1 MDKKTNPSVSGYIWR
16 GICDECLAISALVRH
31 EWLIVGVL
39 AALIVFGVS
48 VLKPLPPSVI
58 RIGAGQPGSGIVA
71 LAAAYRD
78 ELKKHGVR
86 AELVVTAGAVDNLRK
101 VSEGVIDVG
110 FTQSG
115 IAAPANVSYMGC
127 IEYQPLWLF
136 YRGPAPSSDD
146 LATFL
151 IGKRVS
157 NGIEGSGSRMASDW
171 VLEHL
176 GEEVRSRIRL
186 LPLDAPT
193 TIDDMIEGRIDVAF
207 FLSPLLSPNVQ
218 RILAD
223 PTISLYNFKNA
234 EGVAFLMGFANH
246 VTLPAG
252 ALSLFPLRPPQDTHM
267 LAATIPLVVRSDVHP
282 ALQNLLLIISKEMG
296 QRISTP
302 FERGR
307 NFPAFLDKQ
316 LPRSPVAERYYN
328 YGGPILIGRL
338 PFWLATLVDSIWVAL
353 IALFAIFYPLSRL
366 MPSYRGLF
374 ATAIHSRYYRRARQ
388 IESAQRYATSLE
400 ALQKCEADI
409 NDLLAMIREMW
420 VPNGSSSAHGAL
432 LTAVMSLDADL
443 KWRKAQFAPLWAA
456 PALRSPCGHQPAE
469 PHATKENKA

>member
-16 GICDECLAISALVRH
+16 GICDECLAIVALVRH

-39 AALIVFGVS
+39 AALIIFGVS

-71 LAAAYRD
+71 LATAYRD

-115 IAAPANVSYMGC
+115 IAAPANVSYMGSV
-127 IEYQPLWLF
+127 EYQPLWLF

-171 VLEHL
+171 VLGHL

-193 TIDDMIEGRIDVAF
+193 TINDMIEGHID
-207 FLSPLLSPNVQ
+207 
-218 RILAD
+218 D
-223 PTISLYNFKNA
+223 PTISLYDFKNV
-234 EGVAFLMGFANH
+234 EGAAFLMGFANH
-246 VTLPAG
+246 VMLPAG
-252 ALSLFPLRPPQDTHM
+252 SLSFFPARPPQNTHM
-267 LAATIPLVVRSDVHP
+267 LAATIPLVVRSDLHP

-302 FERGR
+302 FDRGR
-307 NFPAFLDKQ
+307 SFPVFLDKQ

-328 YGGPILIGRL
+328 SGGPILIGRL
-338 PFWLATLVDSIWVAL
+338 PFWLATLVDSIWVPL
-353 IALFAIFYPLSRL
+353 IALFAIFYPLARL

-374 ATAIHSRYYRRARQ
+374 VTAIHSRYYRRARQ
-388 IESAQRYATSLE
+388 IESAQRNATSLE
-400 ALQKCEADI
+400 ALQKCEAEI
-409 NDLLAMIREMW
+409 NELLAMIREMW

-443 KWRKAQFAPLWAA
+443 KWRKAKLGA
-456 PALRSPCGHQPAE
+456 
-469 PHATKENKA
+469 

>member
-1 MDKKTNPSVSGYIWR
+1 MDKRTNPSVSRYIWR

-39 AALIVFGVS
+39 AVLGVFGVS
-48 VLKPLPPSVI
+48 LLKPLPPTLV
-58 RIGAGQPGSGIVA
+58 RIGAGQPGSGLVA
-71 LAAAYRD
+71 IATAYRD
-78 ELKKHGVR
+78 ELKKHGVE

-101 VSEGVIDVG
+101 VSEGVIDIG
-110 FTQSG
+110 FTQNG
-115 IAAPANVSYMGC
+115 AVAPANVSYMGS

-146 LATFL
+146 LAAFL

-157 NGIEGSGSRMASDW
+157 IGIAGSGSRLASDW
-171 VLEHL
+171 VLKHL

-193 TIDDMIEGRIDVAF
+193 TIDDMIEGRIDFAF
-207 FLSPLLSPNVQ
+207 FLSPFVSPNVQ

-223 PTISLYNFKNA
+223 PTISLFNFKNA
-234 EGVAFLMGFANH
+234 EGAAFLMGFANH

-252 ALSLFPLRPPQDTHM
+252 ALSIFPVRPPENTHM
-267 LAATIPLVVRSDVHP
+267 LAATIPLIVRSDLHP

-302 FERGR
+302 FERGGT
-307 NFPAFLDKQ
+307 FPTFLDKQ
-316 LPRSPVAERYYN
+316 LPRSPVAERFYN
-328 YGGPILIGRL
+328 NGGPILIGRL
-338 PFWLATLVDSIWVAL
+338 PFWLATLVDAIWVPL
-353 IALFAIFYPLSRL
+353 IALFAIIYPLTRL
-366 MPSYRGLF
+366 MPSYRSLIV
-374 ATAIHSRYYRRARQ
+374 ASIHSRYYRRARE
-388 IESAQRYATSLE
+388 IESALRNAASIE
-400 ALQKCEADI
+400 ELQKCETEI
-409 NDLLAMIREMW
+409 NDLLARIREMW

-443 KWRKAQFAPLWAA
+443 KWRKTQIA
-456 PALRSPCGHQPAE
+456 S
-469 PHATKENKA
+469 